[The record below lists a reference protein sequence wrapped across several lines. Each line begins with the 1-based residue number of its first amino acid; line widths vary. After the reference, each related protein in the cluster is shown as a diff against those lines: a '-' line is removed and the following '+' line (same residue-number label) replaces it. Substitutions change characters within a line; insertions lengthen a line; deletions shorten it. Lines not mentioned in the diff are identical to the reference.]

1 MANDSYNIPKP
12 HLNRFKVFLIPNY
25 TEEEFVGTMVPN
37 IYKEWLETMIQDVFP
52 EPFSQVTVKEIA
64 EVSENIARNVSREIN
79 NLVI

>member
-1 MANDSYNIPKP
+1 
-12 HLNRFKVFLIPNY
+12 
-25 TEEEFVGTMVPN
+25 MVPN